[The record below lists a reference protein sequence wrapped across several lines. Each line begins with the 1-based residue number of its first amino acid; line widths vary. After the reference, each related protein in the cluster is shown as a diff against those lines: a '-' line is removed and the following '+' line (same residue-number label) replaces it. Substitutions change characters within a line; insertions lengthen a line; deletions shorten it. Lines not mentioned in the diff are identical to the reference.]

1 MPLSDLAASKLARY
15 CGELERWNRKI
26 NLTALHGQAL
36 VRKLILEPAWIAAA
50 LKMTGVCVDI
60 GSGNGSPAIPMHCMG
75 ETTMHMVEART
86 RRAAFLRHMVSVLEL
101 PAASVHRS
109 EFETVIDELPTAD
122 WVTMQAVQPT
132 VDLLT
137 AIERISKPSTAL
149 LWITS
154 GPAAE
159 RRFARS
165 HILSL
170 PFSQTVAVVF
180 RPQRDPF

>member
-1 MPLSDLAASKLARY
+1 
-15 CGELERWNRKI
+15 
-26 NLTALHGQAL
+26 
-36 VRKLILEPAWIAAA
+36 
-50 LKMTGVCVDI
+50 
-60 GSGNGSPAIPMHCMG
+60 
-75 ETTMHMVEART
+75 MHMVEART

-154 GPAAE
+154 ASAAE

-165 HILSL
+165 DILSL